1 MYGNTLTAL
10 ISTFAAAAIPARGK
24 GQNEPS
30 TGTST
35 AKQHTS
41 RENVDQA
48 DHKRTYLHFPPL

>member
-1 MYGNTLTAL
+1 MQTLTAL
-10 ISTFAAAAIPARGK
+10 ILTFAAAAISAQGK
-24 GQNEPS
+24 GQNVPS

-48 DHKRTYLHFPPL
+48 DHKRTYLRFFPSL